1 MTKTRRLAVS
11 ACAAVAALAFSGT
24 ALASYTSPKIV
35 ASVQGSGMRI
45 GAVVANTDDPT
56 ARAAIYIPNGYT
68 LSSPAA
74 GTKLG
79 TVTATAAAADLG
91 GAILPLTGELDA
103 IDPNTLT
110 AAQKQGV
117 TLCLNGET
125 ASQTW
130 VLHLA
135 AAGQTLDVP
144 LLVVPASALE
154 AAAGYGAKLI
164 VCLPPPDTPS
174 GSPGR
179 AQFGAK
185 LLSATF
191 GVSAISPPT
200 ATGDTRWTGV
210 FTPYNPGAG
219 TVNNAGTIETQSIVH
234 IPAKLTLK
242 VTKKRVLTTKLVR
255 GKRVNVV
262 GTRVTFSS
270 SATEAGVAA
279 AGPITTTA
287 GGKRVGGARGSFTF
301 SGAAIVVAAT
311 AELHKGTSIPTGS
324 AVSNADLFYADLG
337 PGACTRTPIFGGVP
351 CVDATVGRATPKAS
365 LRVAGFR
372 K

>member
-1 MTKTRRLAVS
+1 MTKTRRLLVS
-11 ACAAVAALAFSGT
+11 ASAGVAALAFSST
-24 ALASYTSPKIV
+24 ALAAYGSPKIV

-68 LSSPAA
+68 LGSPAA

-79 TVTATAAAADLG
+79 AVTATAAAADLG

-103 IDPNTLT
+103 VDPNTLT
-110 AAQKQGV
+110 AVQKQGV

-125 ASQTW
+125 AAQTW
-130 VLHLA
+130 LLHLT
-135 AAGQTLDVP
+135 AAGQTIDIP
-144 LLVVPASALE
+144 MLVVPASALE

-219 TVNNAGTIETQSIVH
+219 TGNGAGTVETQSIVH
-234 IPAKLTLK
+234 VPAKLTLT
-242 VTKKRVLTTKLVR
+242 VTKKRVLTTKLVKGR
-255 GKRVNVV
+255 SVKVV
-262 GTRVTFSS
+262 GTRVTFAS
-270 SATEAGVAA
+270 SATEAGAAA
-279 AGPITTTA
+279 AGPITTSA
-287 GGKRVGGARGSFTF
+287 GGKKVGGARGSFTF
-301 SGAAIVVAAT
+301 TGAAIVVTAA
-311 AELHKGTSIPTGS
+311 AELHKSTSIPTGS

-337 PGACTRTPIFGGVP
+337 AGACTKTPIFGGAP
-351 CVDATVGRATPKAS
+351 CVDATVGRATPRAS
-365 LRVAGFR
+365 VRVVGFR